1 MYQVNV
7 FSNEMSC
14 EYVSYWRNLPIK
26 SKIFQSYVL
35 KMLQLD
41 IDLQYVLLVLININF
56 HYLLQLLGVCCTI
69 FADIILQAFL
79 AISSCLR
86 LSGAVVPTP
95 YKCVYKCP
103 SS

>member
-1 MYQVNV
+1 MYQVNAY
-7 FSNEMSC
+7 SNKMSC
-14 EYVSYWRNLPIK
+14 EYVSYQRNLPIK

-86 LSGAVVPTP
+86 LSGAVVQPIQV
-95 YKCVYKCP
+95 CI
-103 SS
+103 

>member
-1 MYQVNV
+1 MYQVNA

-56 HYLLQLLGVCCTI
+56 HYLLQLLGLSNS
-69 FADIILQAFL
+69 ILIQS
-79 AISSCLR
+79 ISL
-86 LSGAVVPTP
+86 
-95 YKCVYKCP
+95 
-103 SS
+103 

>member
-1 MYQVNV
+1 MYQVNAY
-7 FSNEMSC
+7 SNKMSS
-14 EYVSYWRNLPIK
+14 EYVSYLRNLPIK

-56 HYLLQLLGVCCTI
+56 HYLLQLLGVYTI
-69 FADIILQAFL
+69 FADIILQTFL